1 MLTVLKFGL
10 QQRVRQVKKEA
21 PVLPESRAESGGR
34 GRNEWAASAVCG
46 GKRSREAGAQGRPH
60 PPAKSPAKI
69 SSRRATPSSGDK
81 VSSRGDKQLAWQPP
95 LRARL
100 AYSAA
105 LQGGRCGWG
114 GRQGSRGLSRAP
126 LRTVCLLRGSHE
138 GVLSS
143 RMTRAAAL
151 KTDDKEKG
159 RNRPTGE
166 DAGDQCRQG

>member
-1 MLTVLKFGL
+1 MSGL
-10 QQRVRQVKKEA
+10 QV
-21 PVLPESRAESGGR
+21 PSGGE
-34 GRNEWAASAVCG
+34 NAAV
-46 GKRSREAGAQGRPH
+46 KRAQGRPH
-60 PPAKSPAKI
+60 RPAKSPAKI

-81 VSSRGDKQLAWQPP
+81 VFKQRGQTAGVATSPESTAGIFGGI
-95 LRARL
+95 ARRPVWM
-100 AYSAA
+100 
-105 LQGGRCGWG
+105 GGGK
-114 GRQGSRGLSRAP
+114 QGSRGLSRAP